1 MKNKS
6 FKTRILIMLGII
18 LCAATDVSSA
28 IDLSTFIGIDLHS
41 YINHILSAVSSALI
55 GGAAF
60 AAAGIGFILAGRW
73 PKVTPKLVGIG
84 LFVLA
89 FASFLTM
96 IFEISIN
103 SVYSDNSIPSV
114 LFFIFRHIAE
124 IALFII
130 IGILCLGRN
139 KEKTAKIFTF
149 ILFGHS
155 IAATSLF
162 LNLFMAISMIIYGS
176 TEGFRLISTPNTL
189 SESRSGLI
197 LIIALLIYFTKK
209 KAAEP
214 TLKNQNS

>member
-1 MKNKS
+1 
-6 FKTRILIMLGII
+6 GII
-18 LCAATDVSSA
+18 LCAATDVGSA
-28 IDLSTFIGIDLHS
+28 IDLSTFIGTDLHS

-55 GGAAF
+55 GGAAY
-60 AAAGIGFILAGRW
+60 ACAGIGFILAGRW

-103 SVYSDNSIPSV
+103 SAYSDISILSV

-130 IGILCLGRN
+130 IGVLCLGRN

-162 LNLFMAISMIIYGS
+162 LNLFAAISMISS
-176 TEGFRLISTPNTL
+176 TESLRLISTPNTL

-214 TLKNQNS
+214 TPAIQNS

>member
-18 LCAATDVSSA
+18 LCAATDVGSA

-60 AAAGIGFILAGRW
+60 VCAGIGFILAGRW

-103 SVYSDNSIPSV
+103 SAYSDISILSV

-130 IGILCLGRN
+130 IGVLCLGRN

-162 LNLFMAISMIIYGS
+162 LNLFAAISMISS
-176 TEGFRLISTPNTL
+176 TESLRLISTPNTL

-214 TLKNQNS
+214 TPAIQNS

>member
-18 LCAATDVSSA
+18 LCAATDVGSA
-28 IDLSTFIGIDLHS
+28 IDLSTYIGIDLHS

-60 AAAGIGFILAGRW
+60 ACAGIGFILAGRW

-103 SVYSDNSIPSV
+103 SAYSDISILSV

-130 IGILCLGRN
+130 IGVLCLGRN

-162 LNLFMAISMIIYGS
+162 LNLFAAISMISS
-176 TEGFRLISTPNTL
+176 TESLRLISTPNTL

-214 TLKNQNS
+214 TPATQNS

>member
-1 MKNKS
+1 
-6 FKTRILIMLGII
+6 MLGII
-18 LCAATDVSSA
+18 LCAATDVGSA
-28 IDLSTFIGIDLHS
+28 IDLSTYIGIDLHS

-60 AAAGIGFILAGRW
+60 ACAGIGFILAGRW

-103 SVYSDNSIPSV
+103 SAYSDISILSV

-130 IGILCLGRN
+130 IGVLCLGRN

-162 LNLFMAISMIIYGS
+162 LNLFAAISMISS
-176 TEGFRLISTPNTL
+176 TESLRLISTPNTL

-214 TLKNQNS
+214 TPATQNS

>member
-18 LCAATDVSSA
+18 LCAATDVGSA

-60 AAAGIGFILAGRW
+60 ACAGIGFILAGRW

-103 SVYSDNSIPSV
+103 SAYSDISILSV

-130 IGILCLGRN
+130 IGVLCLGRN

-162 LNLFMAISMIIYGS
+162 LNLFAAISMISS
-176 TEGFRLISTPNTL
+176 TESLRLISTPNTL

-214 TLKNQNS
+214 TPATQNS

>member
-18 LCAATDVSSA
+18 LCAATDVGSA
-28 IDLSTFIGIDLHS
+28 IDLSTFIGTDLHS

-55 GGAAF
+55 GGAAY
-60 AAAGIGFILAGRW
+60 ACAGIGFILAGRW

-103 SVYSDNSIPSV
+103 SAYSDISILSV

-130 IGILCLGRN
+130 IGVLCLGRN

-162 LNLFMAISMIIYGS
+162 LNLFAAISMISS
-176 TEGFRLISTPNTL
+176 TESLRLISTPNTL

-214 TLKNQNS
+214 TPAIQNS